1 MKEVKPEQSDEHRFY
16 RSLNED
22 PSQLAKS
29 WTDMYLEYMGMG
41 QTFTLVIYVEIVLR
55 YLSGFTRLPSVISA
69 VFGLKFRF

>member
-1 MKEVKPEQSDEHRFY
+1 MKDIKPEQSDEHRFY

-41 QTFTLVIYVEIVLR
+41 QTFTKVNSMKFILHNLFGFRQVPCFIFA
-55 YLSGFTRLPSVISA
+55 YL
-69 VFGLKFRF
+69 